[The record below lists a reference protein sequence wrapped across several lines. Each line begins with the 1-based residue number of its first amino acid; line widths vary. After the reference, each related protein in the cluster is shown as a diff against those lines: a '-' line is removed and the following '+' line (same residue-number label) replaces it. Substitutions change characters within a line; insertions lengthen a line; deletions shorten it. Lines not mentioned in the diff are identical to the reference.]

1 MVPAIF
7 NGLKSSWQRFSC
19 FLVICGV
26 AAYLTLGL
34 YSCAQQPTDT
44 LGGRPTRTAA
54 KGVAEVSPPAVIQE
68 LRPLIDRYQPQVA
81 IVSPQPDAV
90 LQDPTVAVKLQVQ
103 DLPLFQDP
111 ELKMGPHLHLI
122 LDNQPYQ
129 AIYDVSQPIV
139 LEDLA
144 PGTHTLRV
152 FAARPWHES
161 FKNEG
166 AYAQLTFH
174 IFTRTPENN
183 PDPSQPILTYSRPKG
198 EYGAEP
204 ILLDF
209 YLTNAPLHLAA
220 QADPEDT
227 VVDWRIRCTINGSS
241 FILDR
246 WQPIYLKGWKPG
258 NNWVQLEYLDEQGNL
273 LQNVFNSTV
282 RLIRYSPG
290 GQDTLSKLVRG
301 ELSAEQAQG
310 IVDPTYEPPAPP
322 PIEEPSPSPTV
333 DTRLPEELP
342 EASPEIAPL
351 PEPEPSPTVA
361 PSPEPEKPSGLL
373 NRFRPRSEQP
383 SAAPVPVT
391 PLPEILPP
399 EKLEST
405 GEMPDIPTIPKA
417 PVPEPPE
424 VREPLKE
431 PASPPPE
438 AQSPQ
443 SSQPSRFLSRF
454 RDGRL
459 TQPEQPSEQPLPI
472 PETLEAPEPEVT
484 VPTTIVPTP
493 QPRSE
498 KAAPGTEEIEPQPLE
513 LEDLPAEEPLPPS
526 QTQPL
531 SPVELNPS
539 PQPPSQRLNWRRYL
553 SPQPSPPAVPIVQ
566 PSPQPELPNRYRAT
580 PDQKS
585 ETELSPTAAEVEPS
599 SSP

>member
-1 MVPAIF
+1 MVPAIVVPAIF
-7 NGLKSSWQRFSC
+7 NGLKNAWQRFAC
-19 FLVICGV
+19 LLVIAGI
-26 AAYLTLGL
+26 AAYLALGL
-34 YSCAQQPTDT
+34 NGCAQQPSDKLT
-44 LGGRPTRTAA
+44 GRPTQTAA
-54 KGVAEVSPPAVIQE
+54 RGVAEVSPPAVIQE

-81 IVSPQPDAV
+81 ILSPQPDAV

-122 LDNQPYQ
+122 LDNQPYR
-129 AIYDVSQPIV
+129 AIYDVSQPVV

-166 AYAQLTFH
+166 AYDQLTFH
-174 IFTRTPENN
+174 IFAKTPENN
-183 PDPSQPILTYSRPKG
+183 PDPSQPILTYSRPQG
-198 EYGAEP
+198 EYGAET

-209 YLTNAPLHLAA
+209 YLTNAPLHVAA
-220 QADPEDT
+220 QADPEDA

-246 WQPIYLKGWKPG
+246 WQPIYLKGWQPG

-273 LQNVFNSTV
+273 LQNVFNSTI

-301 ELSAEQAQG
+301 ELSAEQAQT

-322 PIEEPSPSPTV
+322 SIEEPSPSPTV
-333 DTRLPEELP
+333 DTRLPEEFP
-342 EASPEIAPL
+342 EASPEVAPL
-351 PEPEPSPTVA
+351 PEPEPEQA
-361 PSPEPEKPSGLL
+361 PGLL

-399 EKLEST
+399 EQPESP
-405 GEMPDIPTIPKA
+405 GERPETPAIPETPA
-417 PVPEPPE
+417 SEQPE

-438 AQSPQ
+438 VQSPQ
-443 SSQPSRFLSRF
+443 PSKPSRFLSRF
-454 RDGRL
+454 RERRL
-459 TQPEQPSEQPLPI
+459 TQPKQPSEQPLPI
-472 PETLEAPEPEVT
+472 PETLEGPEPEVT
-484 VPTTIVPTP
+484 VPTTVGPIP

-498 KAAPGTEEIEPQPLE
+498 EAAPGTEEIEPQPLAPE
-513 LEDLPAEEPLPPS
+513 EPPAEEPLPPS

-531 SPVELNPS
+531 PPVEVNPS
-539 PQPPSQRLNWRRYL
+539 AQSPSQRLNWRKYL
-553 SPQPSPPAVPIVQ
+553 LPQPSPPAAPLVQ
-566 PSPQPELPNRYRAT
+566 PSLQPGLPNRDRST
-580 PDQKS
+580 PDQKA
-585 ETELSPTAAEVEPS
+585 ETELSPTAVEVEPPS
-599 SSP
+599 AP

>member
-1 MVPAIF
+1 MM
-7 NGLKSSWQRFSC
+7 
-19 FLVICGV
+19 
-26 AAYLTLGL
+26 
-34 YSCAQQPTDT
+34 
-44 LGGRPTRTAA
+44 
-54 KGVAEVSPPAVIQE
+54 
-68 LRPLIDRYQPQVA
+68 DRYQPQVA
-81 IVSPQPDAV
+81 LLAPQPDAI
-90 LQDPTVAVKLQVQ
+90 LQEPTVAVKLQVQ
-103 DLPLFQDP
+103 NLPLFQDA

-301 ELSAEQAQG
+301 ELSAEQARG
-310 IVDPTYEPPAPP
+310 IVDPTYEPPAPS
-322 PIEEPSPSPTV
+322 PIEEPSPSPSPSPSPTV
-333 DTRLPEELP
+333 DTRLPEEFP
-342 EASPEIAPL
+342 EASPEVTPL
-351 PEPEPSPTVA
+351 PEPEP
-361 PSPEPEKPSGLL
+361 EQL
-373 NRFRPRSEQP
+373 NRFRPRSKQP

-399 EKLEST
+399 GQPEFP
-405 GEMPDIPTIPKA
+405 GERPETPAIPETPA
-417 PVPEPPE
+417 PEQPE

-438 AQSPQ
+438 ALSPQ
-443 SSQPSRFLSRF
+443 PSKPNRFLSRF
-454 RDGRL
+454 RERRL

-484 VPTTIVPTP
+484 VPTTVVPSP
-493 QPRSE
+493 QPKSE
-498 KAAPGTEEIEPQPLE
+498 EAAPGTEEIEPQPLE
-513 LEDLPAEEPLPPS
+513 PEELPAEQPLPPS

-531 SPVELNPS
+531 SPVEVNPS

-566 PSPQPELPNRYRAT
+566 PSPQPGLPNRYRAT
-580 PDQKS
+580 PEQKA

-599 SSP
+599 SAP